1 LCSSGVD
8 VRFSMLGFKA
18 YSFIRVEHQETNIY
32 HLPKS
37 NIGNP
42 SSNIDNPALK
52 KELLSDTI
60 TFTKESVLVDY
71 ELARMSRECSLLVR
85 KEVFAGRAKFGIYG
99 DGKEICQIAL
109 ARAMHAGDFVSGYYR
124 DQTIVAAVGDMTWTQ
139 YFAQL
144 YGHPDIEFDPHM
156 GGRTMNNHH
165 ATRWLDAEGKWLDQ
179 TKLFNSIGGISST
192 AGQMPRAVGVAYAS
206 KLYRRLTDL
215 QEISNKFTR
224 AGNEVCFSTIGDA
237 STSEGMFLE
246 CVNAA
251 GVLQIPLV
259 ISVWDDGYGISVPSK
274 FQTTKSSISK
284 ALAGFQRNEDGEGLE
299 IFTVK
304 AWDYVGLMETYQK
317 AAILARDFHIPS
329 LVHVE
334 EVTQQ
339 QGHSASGSHERYK
352 SGERL
357 QFELDFDCNAKFR
370 AWILDEGFASES
382 ELQDIDEKA
391 IKEARLCQ
399 KKAWNDYMDS
409 VKPEREDALSLM
421 YQAAAESKNGL
432 EIKAIADH
440 LQKAINPIHHEN
452 VLAARKVLRALRFEE
467 SSTKQGL
474 KEWFSKTAEKNFDRF
489 DSHQYSISDESPMKM
504 QAVAPLYD
512 ATSPSVDGREILNKN
527 FDHLFST
534 DPRIFILGEDV
545 GKIGDVNQTLA
556 GLQEKYG
563 DLRITDTG
571 IREITIVGQGIGAAM
586 RGLRPII
593 EIQYLDYILYPFA
606 TLSDDLAC
614 LHYRTVGGQKAPLII
629 RTRGHRLEGIWHSG
643 SPMSVLLGGLR
654 GIHLC
659 VPRNMTQAA
668 GMYNTLLNSDDPAI
682 VVECLN
688 GYRLKEKLPN
698 NLHEMRVPLGVPEV
712 IRDGRDVTI
721 VTYGSMCRIVMEAAR
736 QLEELDISVE
746 VIDVQTLL
754 PFDVT
759 HRIVESIKKTNRVI
773 FADEDMPGGGS
784 AYMMQHVLD
793 EQNAYRYLDSKP
805 VCLAAVSHRPAYSS
819 DGDYFSKPNAENV
832 FDAVYTMMS
841 EFNPKAYPKI
851 Y

>member
-1 LCSSGVD
+1 MEND
-8 VRFSMLGFKA
+8 
-18 YSFIRVEHQETNIY
+18 
-32 HLPKS
+32 
-37 NIGNP
+37 
-42 SSNIDNPALK
+42 
-52 KELLSDTI
+52 LLTDTI

-71 ELARMSRECSLLVR
+71 HLARMSRECSLLVR

-109 ARAMHAGDFVSGYYR
+109 ARAMRSGDFISGYYR
-124 DQTIVAAVGDMTWTQ
+124 DQTIVAAVGDLTWTQ
-139 YFAQL
+139 YFSQL
-144 YGHPDIEFDPHM
+144 YGHPDIEFDPHT

-165 ATRWLDAEGKWLDQ
+165 ATRWLDSEGKWLDQ
-179 TKLFNSIGGISST
+179 TKLYNSMAGVSST
-192 AGQMPRAVGVAYAS
+192 AGQMPRAVGAAYAS
-206 KLYRRLTDL
+206 KLYRQLTDL
-215 QEISNKFTR
+215 KHVSKKFTR
-224 AGNEVCFSTIGDA
+224 GGNEVCFSTIGDA

-259 ISVWDDGYGISVPSK
+259 MSVWDDGYGISVPSE

-299 IFTVK
+299 IFAVK
-304 AWDYVGLMETYQK
+304 GWDYVGLMEAYQK
-317 AAILARDFHIPS
+317 AATLARDFHIPS
-329 LVHVE
+329 LIHVE

-357 QFELDFDCNAKFR
+357 QFELDFDCNTKFR
-370 AWILDEGFASES
+370 EWIFSEGFATEE
-382 ELQDIDEKA
+382 ELQIIDNECIKA
-391 IKEARLCQ
+391 ARIAQKEAW
-399 KKAWNDYMDS
+399 KAYMDS
-409 VKPEREDALSLM
+409 VKPEREDALSLI
-421 YQAAAESKNGL
+421 YQAASESKSGV
-432 EIKAIADH
+432 EIKAIAED
-440 LQKAINPIHHEN
+440 LRKAVNPIHHEN
-452 VLAARKVLRALRFEE
+452 TVAVRKVLRALRFEE

-474 KEWFSKTAEKNFDRF
+474 KEWLAKAAEGNFKRF
-489 DSHQYSISDESPMKM
+489 DSFQYSISDESPLKVS
-504 QAVAPLYD
+504 AVLPQYD
-512 ATSPSVDGREILNKN
+512 TTSPNVDAREILNKN
-527 FDHLFST
+527 FDHLLST

-556 GLQEKYG
+556 GLQEKHG

-571 IREITIVGQGIGAAM
+571 IREMTIVGQGIGAAM

-643 SPMSVLLGGLR
+643 SPMAVLLGGLR

-688 GYRLKEKLPN
+688 GYRLKEKMPN
-698 NLHEMRVPLGVPEV
+698 NLHEMRVPLGIPEV

-736 QLEELDISVE
+736 QLEEINISVE

-805 VCLAAVSHRPAYSS
+805 VCLAAVPHRPAYSS
-819 DGDYFSKPNAENV
+819 DGDYFSKPNVENI
-832 FDAVYTMMS
+832 FDSVYSMMG
-841 EFNPKAYPKI
+841 EFNPVAFPKI

>member
-1 LCSSGVD
+1 
-8 VRFSMLGFKA
+8 M
-18 YSFIRVEHQETNIY
+18 E
-32 HLPKS
+32 
-37 NIGNP
+37 
-42 SSNIDNPALK
+42 
-52 KELLSDTI
+52 KELLSETI

-71 ELARMSRECSLLVR
+71 QLARMSRECSLLVR

-99 DGKEICQIAL
+99 DGKEMCQIAL
-109 ARAMHAGDFVSGYYR
+109 ARAMQVGDFISGYYR

-139 YFAQL
+139 YFSQL
-144 YGHPDIEFDPHM
+144 YGHPDIEFDPHT

-165 ATRWLDAEGKWLDQ
+165 ATRWLDSEGKWLDQ
-179 TKLFNSIGGISST
+179 TKLYNSMAGVSST
-192 AGQMPRAVGVAYAS
+192 AGQMPRAVGAAYAS
-206 KLYRRLTDL
+206 KLYRQLADL
-215 QEISNKFTR
+215 QNVSEKFTR
-224 AGNEVCFSTIGDA
+224 GGNEVCFSTIGDA

-259 ISVWDDGYGISVPSK
+259 MSVWDDGYGISVPSE

-284 ALAGFQRNEDGEGLE
+284 ALAGFQRNEDGAGLE

-304 AWDYVGLMETYQK
+304 AWDYVALMETYQK

-329 LVHVE
+329 LIHVE

-352 SGERL
+352 SAERL

-370 AWILDEGFASES
+370 EWILSEEFATEE
-382 ELQDIDEKA
+382 ELQIIDNECIKA
-391 IKEARLCQ
+391 ARAAQKEA
-399 KKAWNDYMDS
+399 WNAYMDS
-409 VKPEREDALSLM
+409 VKPDREDALSLM
-421 YQAAAESKNGL
+421 YQAASESKSGI
-432 EIKAIADH
+432 EIKIIAEG
-440 LQKAINPIHHEN
+440 LRKAVNPIHHEN
-452 VLAARKVLRALRFEE
+452 VVAVKKVLRELRFEE

-474 KEWFSKTAEKNFDRF
+474 KEWLENAGEGNFKRF
-489 DSHQYSISDESPMKM
+489 DSFQYSTSEESPLKIS
-504 QAVAPLYD
+504 AVAPEYD
-512 ATSPSVDGREILNKN
+512 ATSSSVDGREILNKN

-545 GKIGDVNQTLA
+545 GKIGDVNQTLS
-556 GLQEKYG
+556 GLQEKHG

-571 IREITIVGQGIGAAM
+571 IREMTIVGQGIGAAM

-643 SPMSVLLGGLR
+643 SPMAVLLGGLR

-668 GMYNTLLNSDDPAI
+668 GMYNTLLHSDDPAI

-736 QLEELDISVE
+736 QLEEINISVE

-759 HRIVESIKKTNRVI
+759 HRIVESIKRTNRVI

-805 VCLAAVSHRPAYSS
+805 VCLAAVPHRPAYSS

-832 FDAVYTMMS
+832 FDAVYAMMG
-841 EFNPKAYPKI
+841 EFNPVAFPKI

>member
-1 LCSSGVD
+1 MEND
-8 VRFSMLGFKA
+8 
-18 YSFIRVEHQETNIY
+18 
-32 HLPKS
+32 
-37 NIGNP
+37 
-42 SSNIDNPALK
+42 
-52 KELLSDTI
+52 LLTDTI

-71 ELARMSRECSLLVR
+71 HLARMSRECSLLVR

-109 ARAMHAGDFVSGYYR
+109 ARAMRSGDFISGYYR
-124 DQTIVAAVGDMTWTQ
+124 DQTIVAAVGDLTWTQ
-139 YFAQL
+139 YFSQL
-144 YGHPDIEFDPHM
+144 YGHPDIEFDPHT

-165 ATRWLDAEGKWLDQ
+165 ATRWLDSEGKWLDQ
-179 TKLFNSIGGISST
+179 TKLYNSMAGVSST
-192 AGQMPRAVGVAYAS
+192 AGQMPRAVGAAYAS
-206 KLYRRLTDL
+206 KLYRQLTDL
-215 QEISNKFTR
+215 QHVSKKFTR
-224 AGNEVCFSTIGDA
+224 GGNEVCFSTIGDA

-259 ISVWDDGYGISVPSK
+259 MSVWDDGYGISVPSE

-299 IFTVK
+299 IFAVK
-304 AWDYVGLMETYQK
+304 GWDYVGLMEAYQK
-317 AAILARDFHIPS
+317 AATLARDFHIPS
-329 LVHVE
+329 LIHVE

-357 QFELDFDCNAKFR
+357 QFELDFDCNTKFR
-370 AWILDEGFASES
+370 EWIFSEGFATEE
-382 ELQDIDEKA
+382 ELQIIDNECIKA
-391 IKEARLCQ
+391 ARIAQKEAW
-399 KKAWNDYMDS
+399 KAYMDS
-409 VKPEREDALSLM
+409 VKPEREDALSLI
-421 YQAAAESKNGL
+421 YQAASESKSGV
-432 EIKAIADH
+432 EIKAIAED
-440 LQKAINPIHHEN
+440 LRKAVNPIHHEN
-452 VLAARKVLRALRFEE
+452 TVAVRKVLRALRFEE

-474 KEWFSKTAEKNFDRF
+474 KEWLAKAAEGNFKRF
-489 DSHQYSISDESPMKM
+489 DSFQYSISDESPLKVS
-504 QAVAPLYD
+504 AVLPQYD
-512 ATSPSVDGREILNKN
+512 TTSPNVDAREILNKN
-527 FDHLFST
+527 FDHLLST

-556 GLQEKYG
+556 GLQEKHG

-571 IREITIVGQGIGAAM
+571 IREMTIVGQGIGAAM

-614 LHYRTVGGQKAPLII
+614 LYYRTAGGQKAPLII

-643 SPMSVLLGGLR
+643 SPMAVLLGGLR

-688 GYRLKEKLPN
+688 GYRLKEKMPN
-698 NLHEMRVPLGVPEV
+698 NLHEMRVPLGIPEV

-736 QLEELDISVE
+736 QLEEINISVE

-805 VCLAAVSHRPAYSS
+805 VCLAAVPHRPAYSS
-819 DGDYFSKPNAENV
+819 DGDYFSKPNVENI
-832 FDAVYTMMS
+832 FDAVYAMMS
-841 EFNPKAYPKI
+841 EFNPIVFPKI

>member
-1 LCSSGVD
+1 L
-8 VRFSMLGFKA
+8 
-18 YSFIRVEHQETNIY
+18 E
-32 HLPKS
+32 
-37 NIGNP
+37 
-42 SSNIDNPALK
+42 
-52 KELLSDTI
+52 KELLSETL

-71 ELARMSRECSLLVR
+71 HLARMSRECSLLVR

-109 ARAMHAGDFVSGYYR
+109 ARAMQMGDFISGYYR
-124 DQTIVAAVGDMTWTQ
+124 DQTIVAAVGDLTWTQ
-139 YFAQL
+139 YFSQL
-144 YGHPDIEFDPHM
+144 YGHPDIEFDPHT

-165 ATRWLDAEGKWLDQ
+165 ATRWLDADGKWLDQ
-179 TKLFNSIGGISST
+179 TKLYNSIGGVSST

-206 KLYRRLTDL
+206 KLYRQLPDL
-215 QEISNKFTR
+215 QEVSDKFTSG
-224 AGNEVCFSTIGDA
+224 GNEVCFSTIGDA

-246 CVNAA
+246 CINAA

-259 ISVWDDGYGISVPSK
+259 MSVWDDGYGISVPSE

-299 IFTVK
+299 IFAVK
-304 AWDYVGLMETYQK
+304 AWDYLGLMEAYQK
-317 AAILARDFHIPS
+317 AAVLARDFHIPS
-329 LVHVE
+329 LIHVE

-357 QFELDFDCNAKFR
+357 QFEIDFDCNTKFR
-370 AWILDEGFASES
+370 EWILSEGFSTEE
-382 ELQDIDEKA
+382 ELQVIDNQCIKA
-391 IKEARLCQ
+391 ARAAQKEAWS
-399 KKAWNDYMDS
+399 AYMDS

-421 YQAAAESKNGL
+421 YQAASESKSGG
-432 EIKAIADH
+432 EIKAIAED
-440 LQKAINPIHHEN
+440 LRKAINPIHHEN
-452 VLAARKVLRALRFEE
+452 VVAVRKVLRALRFEE

-474 KEWFSKTAEKNFDRF
+474 KEWLAKTAEKNFDRF
-489 DSHQYSISDESPMKM
+489 DSFQYSISDESPLKM
-504 QAVAPLYD
+504 QAVLPQYD
-512 ATSPSVDGREILNKN
+512 GTSPSVDGREILNKN

-556 GLQEKYG
+556 GLQEKHG

-571 IREITIVGQGIGAAM
+571 IREMTIVGQGIGAAM

-643 SPMSVLLGGLR
+643 SPMAVLLGGLR

-682 VVECLN
+682 VIECLN

-698 NLHEMRVPLGVPEV
+698 NLHEMRVPLGIPEV

-736 QLEELDISVE
+736 QLEEIDISVE

-805 VCLAAVSHRPAYSS
+805 ICLAAVPHRPAYSS

-832 FDAVYTMMS
+832 FDAVYAMMG
-841 EFNPKAYPKI
+841 EFNPVAFPKI

>member
-1 LCSSGVD
+1 MEND
-8 VRFSMLGFKA
+8 
-18 YSFIRVEHQETNIY
+18 
-32 HLPKS
+32 
-37 NIGNP
+37 
-42 SSNIDNPALK
+42 
-52 KELLSDTI
+52 LLIDTI

-71 ELARMSRECSLLVR
+71 QLARMSRECSLLVR

-109 ARAMHAGDFVSGYYR
+109 ARAMQAGDFISGYYR

-139 YFAQL
+139 YFSQL
-144 YGHPDIEFDPHM
+144 YGHPDIEFDPHT

-179 TKLFNSIGGISST
+179 TKLYNSAGGVSST
-192 AGQMPRAVGVAYAS
+192 AGQMPRSVGLAYAS
-206 KLYRRLTDL
+206 KLYRQLPDL
-215 QEISNKFTR
+215 QDVSNKFTR
-224 AGNEVCFSTIGDA
+224 GGNEVCFSTIGDA

-259 ISVWDDGYGISVPSK
+259 MSVWDDGYGISVPSE

-284 ALAGFQRNEDGEGLE
+284 ALAGYQRNEDGEGLE
-299 IFTVK
+299 IFAVK
-304 AWDYVGLMETYQK
+304 AWDYVGLMEAYQK
-317 AAILARDFHIPS
+317 AAALARDFHIPS

-352 SGERL
+352 SVERL
-357 QFELDFDCNAKFR
+357 QFEIDFDCNIKFR
-370 AWILDEGFASES
+370 EWVLSEGFATEE
-382 ELQDIDEKA
+382 ELQVIDNECIKA
-391 IKEARLCQ
+391 ARAAQKEAW
-399 KKAWNDYMDS
+399 KAYMDS
-409 VKPEREDALSLM
+409 VKPEREDALSLL
-421 YQAAAESKNGL
+421 YQAASESKSGV
-432 EIKAIADH
+432 EIKAIAED
-440 LQKAINPIHHEN
+440 LRKAINPIHHEN
-452 VLAARKVLRALRFEE
+452 VVAVRKVLRALRFEE

-474 KEWFSKTAEKNFDRF
+474 KEWLAKAAEGNFKRF
-489 DSHQYSISDESPMKM
+489 DSFQYSISDESPLKV
-504 QAVAPLYD
+504 QAVLPQYD
-512 ATSPSVDGREILNKN
+512 AASPTVDAREILNKN
-527 FDHLFST
+527 FDRLFST

-556 GLQEKYG
+556 GLQEKHG

-571 IREITIVGQGIGAAM
+571 IREMTIVGQGIGAAM

-643 SPMSVLLGGLR
+643 SPMAVLLAGLR

-688 GYRLKEKLPN
+688 GYRLKEKMPN
-698 NLHEMRVPLGVPEV
+698 NLSEMRVPLGIPEV
-712 IRDGRDVTI
+712 IREGRDVTI

-736 QLEELDISVE
+736 QLEEINISVE

-754 PFDVT
+754 PFDIT

-805 VCLAAVSHRPAYSS
+805 LCLAAVPHRPAYSS

-832 FDAVYTMMS
+832 FDAVYAMMS
-841 EFNPKAYPKI
+841 EFNPMAFPTI

>member
-1 LCSSGVD
+1 
-8 VRFSMLGFKA
+8 M
-18 YSFIRVEHQETNIY
+18 E
-32 HLPKS
+32 
-37 NIGNP
+37 
-42 SSNIDNPALK
+42 
-52 KELLSDTI
+52 KELLSETI
-60 TFTKESVLVDY
+60 IFTKESVLVDY
-71 ELARMSRECSLLVR
+71 QLARMSRECSLLVR

-99 DGKEICQIAL
+99 DGKEMCQIAL
-109 ARAMHAGDFVSGYYR
+109 ARAMQAGDFVSGYYR

-139 YFAQL
+139 YFSQL
-144 YGHPDIEFDPHM
+144 YGHPDIEFDPHT

-165 ATRWLDAEGKWLDQ
+165 ATRWLDSEGKWLDQ
-179 TKLFNSIGGISST
+179 TKLYNSMAGVSST
-192 AGQMPRAVGVAYAS
+192 AGQMPRAVGAAYAS
-206 KLYRRLTDL
+206 KLYRQLTDL
-215 QEISNKFTR
+215 KGISEKFTR
-224 AGNEVCFSTIGDA
+224 GGKEVCFSTIGDA

-259 ISVWDDGYGISVPSK
+259 MSVWDDGYGISVPSE

-284 ALAGFQRNEDGEGLE
+284 ALAGFQRNEDGAGLE

-317 AAILARDFHIPS
+317 AAALARDFHIPS

-370 AWILDEGFASES
+370 EWILSEEFATEE
-382 ELQDIDEKA
+382 ELQIIDNECVKA
-391 IKEARLCQ
+391 ARAAQKEA
-399 KKAWNDYMDS
+399 WNAYMDS
-409 VKPEREDALSLM
+409 VKPERQDALSLM
-421 YQAAAESKNGL
+421 YQAASESKSGV
-432 EIKAIADH
+432 EIKAIAEG
-440 LQKAINPIHHEN
+440 LRKAVNPIHHEN
-452 VLAARKVLRALRFEE
+452 VVAVKKVLRELRFEE

-474 KEWFSKTAEKNFDRF
+474 KEWLENAGEGNFKRF
-489 DSHQYSISDESPMKM
+489 DSFQYSNSDESPLKIL
-504 QAVAPLYD
+504 AVAPQYD
-512 ATSPSVDGREILNKN
+512 STSPNVDGREILNKN

-556 GLQEKYG
+556 GLQEKHG
-563 DLRITDTG
+563 ELRITDTG
-571 IREITIVGQGIGAAM
+571 IREMTIVGQGIGAAM

-643 SPMSVLLGGLR
+643 SPMAVLLGGLR

-668 GMYNTLLNSDDPAI
+668 GMYNTLLHSDDPAI

-736 QLEELDISVE
+736 QLEEINISVE

-759 HRIVESIKKTNRVI
+759 HRIVESIKRTNRVI

-805 VCLAAVSHRPAYSS
+805 VCLAAVPHRPAYSS

-832 FDAVYTMMS
+832 FDAVYAMMC
-841 EFNPKAYPKI
+841 EFNPVAFPKI

>member
-1 LCSSGVD
+1 MEND
-8 VRFSMLGFKA
+8 
-18 YSFIRVEHQETNIY
+18 
-32 HLPKS
+32 
-37 NIGNP
+37 
-42 SSNIDNPALK
+42 
-52 KELLSDTI
+52 LLTDAI

-71 ELARMSRECSLLVR
+71 HLARMSRECSLLVR

-109 ARAMHAGDFVSGYYR
+109 ARAMHAGDFISGYYR
-124 DQTIVAAVGDMTWTQ
+124 DQTIVAAVGDLTWTQ
-139 YFAQL
+139 YFSQL
-144 YGHPDIEFDPHM
+144 YGHPDIEFDPHT

-165 ATRWLDAEGKWLDQ
+165 ATRWLDSEGKWLDQ
-179 TKLFNSIGGISST
+179 TKLYNSMAGVSST
-192 AGQMPRAVGVAYAS
+192 AGQMPRAVGAAYAS
-206 KLYRRLTDL
+206 KLYRQLTDL
-215 QEISNKFTR
+215 HRVSKKFTR
-224 AGNEVCFSTIGDA
+224 GGNEVCFSTIGDA

-259 ISVWDDGYGISVPSK
+259 MSVWDDGYGISVPSE

-284 ALAGFQRNEDGEGLE
+284 ALVGFQRNEDGEGLE
-299 IFTVK
+299 IFAVK
-304 AWDYVGLMETYQK
+304 GWDYVGLIEAYQK
-317 AAILARDFHIPS
+317 AATLARDFHIPS
-329 LVHVE
+329 LIHVE

-357 QFELDFDCNAKFR
+357 QFEIDFDCNTKFR
-370 AWILDEGFASES
+370 EWIFSEGFATEE
-382 ELQDIDEKA
+382 ELQIIDNECVKA
-391 IKEARLCQ
+391 ARIAQKEAW
-399 KKAWNDYMDS
+399 KAYMES
-409 VKPEREDALSLM
+409 VKPEREDALSLI
-421 YQAAAESKNGL
+421 YQAASESKSGV
-432 EIKAIADH
+432 EIKAIAED
-440 LQKAINPIHHEN
+440 LRKAINPIHHEN
-452 VLAARKVLRALRFEE
+452 IVAIRKVLRTLRFEE

-474 KEWFSKTAEKNFDRF
+474 KEWLAKAAEGNFKRF
-489 DSHQYSISDESPMKM
+489 DSFQYSISDESPLKVS
-504 QAVAPLYD
+504 AVLPQYD
-512 ATSPSVDGREILNKN
+512 TTSPNVDAREILNKN
-527 FDHLFST
+527 FDHLLST

-556 GLQEKYG
+556 GLQEKHG

-571 IREITIVGQGIGAAM
+571 IREMTIVGQGIGAAM

-614 LHYRTVGGQKAPLII
+614 LYYRTAGGQKAPLII

-643 SPMSVLLGGLR
+643 SPMAVLLGGLR

-688 GYRLKEKLPN
+688 GYRLKEKMPN
-698 NLHEMRVPLGVPEV
+698 NLHEMRVPLGIPEV

-736 QLEELDISVE
+736 QLEEIDISVE

-759 HRIVESIKKTNRVI
+759 HRILESIKKTNRVI

-805 VCLAAVSHRPAYSS
+805 VCLAAVPHRPAYSS
-819 DGDYFSKPNAENV
+819 DGDYFSKPNAENI
-832 FDAVYTMMS
+832 FDAVYAMMC
-841 EFNPKAYPKI
+841 EFNPKVFPKI

>member
-1 LCSSGVD
+1 MEND
-8 VRFSMLGFKA
+8 
-18 YSFIRVEHQETNIY
+18 
-32 HLPKS
+32 
-37 NIGNP
+37 
-42 SSNIDNPALK
+42 
-52 KELLSDTI
+52 LLTDTI

-71 ELARMSRECSLLVR
+71 HLARMSRECSLLVR

-109 ARAMHAGDFVSGYYR
+109 ARAMHAGDFISGYYR
-124 DQTIVAAVGDMTWTQ
+124 DQTIVAAVGDLTWTQ
-139 YFAQL
+139 YFSQL
-144 YGHPDIEFDPHM
+144 YGHPDIEFDPHT

-165 ATRWLDAEGKWLDQ
+165 ATRWLDSEGKWLDQ
-179 TKLFNSIGGISST
+179 TKLYNSMAGVSST
-192 AGQMPRAVGVAYAS
+192 AGQMPRAVGAAYAS
-206 KLYRRLTDL
+206 KLYRQLTDL
-215 QEISNKFTR
+215 QHVSEKFTR
-224 AGNEVCFSTIGDA
+224 GGNEVCFSTIGDA

-259 ISVWDDGYGISVPSK
+259 MSVWDDGYGISVPSE

-299 IFTVK
+299 IFAVK
-304 AWDYVGLMETYQK
+304 GWDYVGLMEAYQK

-329 LVHVE
+329 LIHVE

-357 QFELDFDCNAKFR
+357 QFEIDFDCNTKFR
-370 AWILDEGFASES
+370 EWIFSEGFATEE
-382 ELQDIDEKA
+382 ELQIIDNECVKA
-391 IKEARLCQ
+391 ARVAQKEAW
-399 KKAWNDYMDS
+399 KAYMDS
-409 VKPEREDALSLM
+409 VKPEREDALSLI
-421 YQAAAESKNGL
+421 YQAASESKSGV
-432 EIKAIADH
+432 EIKVIAED
-440 LQKAINPIHHEN
+440 LRKAINPIYHEN
-452 VLAARKVLRALRFEE
+452 TVAVRKVLRALRFEE

-474 KEWFSKTAEKNFDRF
+474 KEWLVKAAEGNFKRF
-489 DSHQYSISDESPMKM
+489 ESFQYSISDESPLKVSSVLP
-504 QAVAPLYD
+504 QYD
-512 ATSPSVDGREILNKN
+512 TTSPNVDAREILNKN
-527 FDHLFST
+527 FDHLLST

-556 GLQEKYG
+556 GLQEKHG

-571 IREITIVGQGIGAAM
+571 IREMTIVGQGIGAAM

-614 LHYRTVGGQKAPLII
+614 LYYRTAGGQKAPLII

-643 SPMSVLLGGLR
+643 SPMAVLLGGLR

-688 GYRLKEKLPN
+688 GYRLKEKMPN
-698 NLHEMRVPLGVPEV
+698 NLHEMRVPLGIPEV

-736 QLEELDISVE
+736 QLEEIDISVE

-759 HRIVESIKKTNRVI
+759 HRILESIKKTNRVI

-805 VCLAAVSHRPAYSS
+805 FCLAAVAHRPAYSS

-832 FDAVYTMMS
+832 FDAVYAMMNES
-841 EFNPKAYPKI
+841 NPKVFPKI

>member
-1 LCSSGVD
+1 
-8 VRFSMLGFKA
+8 ML
-18 YSFIRVEHQETNIY
+18 SE
-32 HLPKS
+32 
-37 NIGNP
+37 
-42 SSNIDNPALK
+42 
-52 KELLSDTI
+52 TI

-71 ELARMSRECSLLVR
+71 QLARMSRECSLLVR

-99 DGKEICQIAL
+99 DGKEMCQIAL
-109 ARAMHAGDFVSGYYR
+109 ARAMQAGDFVSGYYR

-144 YGHPDIEFDPHM
+144 YGHPDIRFDPHT

-165 ATRWLDAEGKWLDQ
+165 ATRWLDSQGKWLDQ
-179 TKLFNSIGGISST
+179 TKLYNSMAGVSST
-192 AGQMPRAVGVAYAS
+192 AGQMPRAVGAAYAS
-206 KLYRRLTDL
+206 KLYRQLTDL
-215 QEISNKFTR
+215 QSISEKFTQG
-224 AGNEVCFSTIGDA
+224 GNEVCFSTIGDA

-259 ISVWDDGYGISVPSK
+259 MSVWDDGYGISVPSE

-304 AWDYVGLMETYQK
+304 AWDYVALMETYQK
-317 AAILARDFHIPS
+317 AAALARDFHIPS
-329 LVHVE
+329 LIHVE

-352 SGERL
+352 SAERL

-370 AWILDEGFASES
+370 EWILAEEFATEE
-382 ELQDIDEKA
+382 ELQLIDNKCVKA
-391 IKEARLCQ
+391 ARAAQKEA
-399 KKAWNDYMDS
+399 WNSYMDS
-409 VKPEREDALSLM
+409 VKPDREDVLSLM
-421 YQAAAESKNGL
+421 YQAASESKSGV
-432 EIKAIADH
+432 EIKAIAEG
-440 LQKAINPIHHEN
+440 LRKAINPIHHEN
-452 VLAARKVLRALRFEE
+452 VVAARKVLRALRFEE

-474 KEWFSKTAEKNFDRF
+474 KEWLVKAGEDNFKRF
-489 DSHQYSISDESPMKM
+489 DAFQYSISDESPLKVS
-504 QAVAPLYD
+504 AVDAQYD
-512 ATSPSVDGREILNKN
+512 GTSAIVDGREILNKN

-556 GLQEKYG
+556 GLQEKHG

-571 IREITIVGQGIGAAM
+571 IREMTIVGQGIGAAM

-614 LHYRTVGGQKAPLII
+614 LYYRTVGGQKAPLII

-643 SPMSVLLGGLR
+643 SPMAVLLGGLR

-688 GYRLKEKLPN
+688 GYRLKEKMPN
-698 NLHEMRVPLGVPEV
+698 NLHEMRVPLGIPEV

-736 QLEELDISVE
+736 QLEEIDISVE

-784 AYMMQHVLD
+784 AYMMQNVLD

-805 VCLAAVSHRPAYSS
+805 VCLAAVPHRPAYSS
-819 DGDYFSKPNAENV
+819 DGDYFSKPNVENV
-832 FDAVYTMMS
+832 FDAVYAMMG
-841 EFNPKAYPKI
+841 EFNPGAFPKI

>member
-1 LCSSGVD
+1 MEND
-8 VRFSMLGFKA
+8 
-18 YSFIRVEHQETNIY
+18 
-32 HLPKS
+32 
-37 NIGNP
+37 
-42 SSNIDNPALK
+42 
-52 KELLSDTI
+52 LLIDTI

-71 ELARMSRECSLLVR
+71 QLARMSRECSLLVR

-109 ARAMHAGDFVSGYYR
+109 ARAMQAGDFISGYYR
-124 DQTIVAAVGDMTWTQ
+124 DQTIVAAVGDLTWTQ
-139 YFAQL
+139 YFSQL
-144 YGHPDIEFDPHM
+144 YGHPDIEFDPHT

-165 ATRWLDAEGKWLDQ
+165 ATRWLDSEGKWLDQ
-179 TKLFNSIGGISST
+179 TKLYNSMAGVSST
-192 AGQMPRAVGVAYAS
+192 AGQMPRAVGAAYAS
-206 KLYRRLTDL
+206 KLYRQLPDL
-215 QEISNKFTR
+215 QNVSNKFTR
-224 AGNEVCFSTIGDA
+224 GGNEVCFSTIGDA

-259 ISVWDDGYGISVPSK
+259 MSVWDDGYGISVPSE

-299 IFTVK
+299 IFAVK
-304 AWDYVGLMETYQK
+304 GWDYVGLMEAYQK
-317 AAILARDFHIPS
+317 AATLARDFHIPS
-329 LVHVE
+329 LIHVE

-357 QFELDFDCNAKFR
+357 QFEIDFDCNTKFR
-370 AWILDEGFASES
+370 EWIFSEGFATEE
-382 ELQDIDEKA
+382 ELQIIDNECVKA
-391 IKEARLCQ
+391 ARIAQKEAW
-399 KKAWNDYMDS
+399 KAYMDS
-409 VKPEREDALSLM
+409 VKPEREDALSLL
-421 YQAAAESKNGL
+421 YQAASESKSGV
-432 EIKAIADH
+432 EIKAIAED
-440 LQKAINPIHHEN
+440 LRKAINPIHHEN
-452 VLAARKVLRALRFEE
+452 VVAVRKVLRALRFEE

-474 KEWFSKTAEKNFDRF
+474 KEWLAKAAEGNFKRF
-489 DSHQYSISDESPMKM
+489 DSFQYSISDESPLKVS
-504 QAVAPLYD
+504 AVLPQYD
-512 ATSPSVDGREILNKN
+512 TTSPNVDAREILNKN
-527 FDHLFST
+527 FDHLLST

-556 GLQEKYG
+556 GLQEKHG

-571 IREITIVGQGIGAAM
+571 IREMTIVGQGIGAAM

-614 LHYRTVGGQKAPLII
+614 LYYRTAGGQKAPLII

-643 SPMSVLLGGLR
+643 SPMAVLLGGLR

-668 GMYNTLLNSDDPAI
+668 GMYNTLLHSDDPAI

-688 GYRLKEKLPN
+688 GYRLKEKMPN
-698 NLHEMRVPLGVPEV
+698 NLHEMRVPLGIPEV

-736 QLEELDISVE
+736 QLEEINISVE

-754 PFDVT
+754 PVDVT

-805 VCLAAVSHRPAYSS
+805 VCLAAVPHRPAYSS

-832 FDAVYTMMS
+832 FDAVYAMMN
-841 EFNPKAYPKI
+841 EFNPEVFPKI

>member
-1 LCSSGVD
+1 
-8 VRFSMLGFKA
+8 M
-18 YSFIRVEHQETNIY
+18 E
-32 HLPKS
+32 
-37 NIGNP
+37 
-42 SSNIDNPALK
+42 
-52 KELLSDTI
+52 KELLSETV

-71 ELARMSRECSLLVR
+71 QLARMSRECSLLVR

-99 DGKEICQIAL
+99 DGKEMCQIAL
-109 ARAMHAGDFVSGYYR
+109 ARAMQAGDFVSGYYR

-139 YFAQL
+139 YFSQL
-144 YGHPDIEFDPHM
+144 YGHPDIKFDPHT

-165 ATRWLDAEGKWLDQ
+165 ATRWLDSEGKWLDQ
-179 TKLFNSIGGISST
+179 TKLYNSIGGVSST
-192 AGQMPRAVGVAYAS
+192 AGQMPRAIGAAYAS
-206 KLYRRLTDL
+206 KLYRQLSDL
-215 QEISNKFTR
+215 QEISEKFTR
-224 AGNEVCFSTIGDA
+224 GGNEVCFSTIGDA

-259 ISVWDDGYGISVPSK
+259 MSVWDDGYGISVPSK

-317 AAILARDFHIPS
+317 AAALARDFHIPS

-352 SGERL
+352 SVERL

-370 AWILDEGFASES
+370 EWILAEEFATEE
-382 ELQDIDEKA
+382 ELQLIDDKCVKA
-391 IKEARLCQ
+391 GRAAQKEA
-399 KKAWNDYMDS
+399 WNAYIDS
-409 VKPEREDALSLM
+409 IKPEREDALSLM
-421 YQAAAESKNGL
+421 YQAASESKSGV
-432 EIKAIADH
+432 EIKAIAEG
-440 LQKAINPIHHEN
+440 LRKAVNPIHHEN
-452 VLAARKVLRALRFEE
+452 VVAARKVLRKLRFEE
-467 SSTKQGL
+467 TSTKQGL
-474 KEWFSKTAEKNFDRF
+474 KEWLAKAAENNLDRF
-489 DSHQYSISDESPMKM
+489 NSHQYSISDESPLKISVVLP
-504 QAVAPLYD
+504 QYD
-512 ATSPSVDGREILNKN
+512 GTSPSVDGREILNKN
-527 FDHLFST
+527 FNHLFLT

-556 GLQEKYG
+556 GLQEKHG
-563 DLRITDTG
+563 ALRVTDTG
-571 IREITIVGQGIGAAM
+571 IREMTIVGQGIGAAM

-614 LHYRTVGGQKAPLII
+614 LYYRTVGGQKAPLII
-629 RTRGHRLEGIWHSG
+629 RTRGHRLEGMWHSG
-643 SPMSVLLGGLR
+643 SPMAVLLGGLR

-698 NLHEMRVPLGVPEV
+698 NLYEMRVPLGVPEV

-736 QLEELDISVE
+736 QLEEIDISVE

-793 EQNAYRYLDSKP
+793 DQNAYRYLDSKP
-805 VCLAAVSHRPAYSS
+805 ICLAAAPHRPAYSS
-819 DGDYFSKPNAENV
+819 DGDYFSKPNVGNV
-832 FDAVYTMMS
+832 FDAVYAMMG
-841 EFNPKAYPKI
+841 EFNPAAFPKI

>member
-1 LCSSGVD
+1 MEND
-8 VRFSMLGFKA
+8 
-18 YSFIRVEHQETNIY
+18 
-32 HLPKS
+32 
-37 NIGNP
+37 
-42 SSNIDNPALK
+42 
-52 KELLSDTI
+52 LLTDTI

-71 ELARMSRECSLLVR
+71 HLARMSRECSLLVR

-109 ARAMHAGDFVSGYYR
+109 ARAMRSGDFISGYYR
-124 DQTIVAAVGDMTWTQ
+124 DQTIVAAVGDLTWTQ
-139 YFAQL
+139 YFSQL
-144 YGHPDIEFDPHM
+144 YGHPDIEFDPHT

-165 ATRWLDAEGKWLDQ
+165 ATRWLDSEGKWLDQ
-179 TKLFNSIGGISST
+179 TKLYNSMAGVSST
-192 AGQMPRAVGVAYAS
+192 AGQMPRAVGAAYAS
-206 KLYRRLTDL
+206 KLYRQLTDL
-215 QEISNKFTR
+215 KHVSKKFTR
-224 AGNEVCFSTIGDA
+224 GGNEVCFSTIGDA

-259 ISVWDDGYGISVPSK
+259 MSVWDDGYGISVPSE

-299 IFTVK
+299 IFAVK
-304 AWDYVGLMETYQK
+304 GWDYVGLMEAYQK
-317 AAILARDFHIPS
+317 AATLARDFHIPS
-329 LVHVE
+329 LIHVE

-357 QFELDFDCNAKFR
+357 QFELDFDCNTKFR
-370 AWILDEGFASES
+370 EWIFSEGFATEE
-382 ELQDIDEKA
+382 ELQIIDNECIKA
-391 IKEARLCQ
+391 ARIAQKEAW
-399 KKAWNDYMDS
+399 KAYMDS
-409 VKPEREDALSLM
+409 VKPEREDALSLI
-421 YQAAAESKNGL
+421 YQAASESKSGV
-432 EIKAIADH
+432 EIKAIDED
-440 LQKAINPIHHEN
+440 LRKAVNPIHHEN
-452 VLAARKVLRALRFEE
+452 TVAVRKVLRALRFEE

-474 KEWFSKTAEKNFDRF
+474 KEWLAKAAEGNFKRF
-489 DSHQYSISDESPMKM
+489 DSFQYSISDESPLKVS
-504 QAVAPLYD
+504 AVLPQYD
-512 ATSPSVDGREILNKN
+512 TTSPNVDAREILNKN
-527 FDHLFST
+527 FDYLLST

-556 GLQEKYG
+556 GLQEKHG

-571 IREITIVGQGIGAAM
+571 IREMTIVGQGIGAAM

-614 LHYRTVGGQKAPLII
+614 LYYRTAGGQKAPLII

-643 SPMSVLLGGLR
+643 SPMAVLLGGLR

-688 GYRLKEKLPN
+688 GYRLKEKMPN
-698 NLHEMRVPLGVPEV
+698 NLHEMRVPLGIPEV

-736 QLEELDISVE
+736 QLEEINISVE
-746 VIDVQTLL
+746 VIDIQTLL

-805 VCLAAVSHRPAYSS
+805 VCLAAVPHRPAYSS
-819 DGDYFSKPNAENV
+819 DGDYFSKPNVENI
-832 FDAVYTMMS
+832 FDAVYAMMS
-841 EFNPKAYPKI
+841 EFNPIVFPKI

>member
-1 LCSSGVD
+1 
-8 VRFSMLGFKA
+8 M
-18 YSFIRVEHQETNIY
+18 E
-32 HLPKS
+32 
-37 NIGNP
+37 
-42 SSNIDNPALK
+42 
-52 KELLSDTI
+52 KELLSETI
-60 TFTKESVLVDY
+60 TFTKEFVLVDY
-71 ELARMSRECSLLVR
+71 QLARMSRECSLLVR

-99 DGKEICQIAL
+99 DGKEMCQIAL
-109 ARAMHAGDFVSGYYR
+109 ARAMQEGDFISGYYR
-124 DQTIVAAVGDMTWTQ
+124 DQTIVAAVGDMTWIQ
-139 YFAQL
+139 YFSQL
-144 YGHPDIEFDPHM
+144 YGHPDIEFDPHT

-165 ATRWLDAEGKWLDQ
+165 ATRWLDSEGKWLDQ
-179 TKLFNSIGGISST
+179 TKLYNSMAGVSST
-192 AGQMPRAVGVAYAS
+192 AGQMPRAVGAAYAS
-206 KLYRRLTDL
+206 KLYKQLGDL
-215 QEISNKFTR
+215 QNISDKFTR
-224 AGNEVCFSTIGDA
+224 GGNEVCFSTIGDA

-259 ISVWDDGYGISVPSK
+259 MSVWDDGYGISVPSE

-284 ALAGFQRNEDGEGLE
+284 ALAGFQRNEDGAGLE

-317 AAILARDFHIPS
+317 ATALARDFHIPS

-352 SGERL
+352 SSERL

-370 AWILDEGFASES
+370 EWILSEEFATEE
-382 ELQDIDEKA
+382 ELQIIDNECVKA
-391 IKEARLCQ
+391 ARAAQKEA
-399 KKAWNDYMDS
+399 WNAYMDS

-421 YQAAAESKNGL
+421 YQAASESKSGV
-432 EIKAIADH
+432 EIKVIAEG
-440 LQKAINPIHHEN
+440 LRKAVNPIHHEN
-452 VLAARKVLRALRFEE
+452 VMAVKKVLRELRFEE

-474 KEWFSKTAEKNFDRF
+474 KEWLANADEDNFKRF
-489 DSHQYSISDESPMKM
+489 DSFQYSISAESPLKIS
-504 QAVAPLYD
+504 AVAPQYD
-512 ATSPSVDGREILNKN
+512 GTSPSVDGREILNKN

-534 DPRIFILGEDV
+534 NPRIFILGEDV

-556 GLQEKYG
+556 GLQEKHG

-571 IREITIVGQGIGAAM
+571 IREMTIVGQGIGAAM

-614 LHYRTVGGQKAPLII
+614 LYYRTVGGQKAPLII

-643 SPMSVLLGGLR
+643 SPMAVLLGGLR

-668 GMYNTLLNSDDPAI
+668 GMYNTLLHSDDPAI

-688 GYRLKEKLPN
+688 GYRLKEKMPN
-698 NLHEMRVPLGVPEV
+698 NLHEMRVPLGVPEI
-712 IRDGRDVTI
+712 IRDGRDITI

-736 QLEELDISVE
+736 QLEEFNISVE

-754 PFDVT
+754 PFDIT

-805 VCLAAVSHRPAYSS
+805 VCLAAVPHRPAYSS

-832 FDAVYTMMS
+832 FDVVYAMMG
-841 EFNPKAYPKI
+841 EFNPVAFPKI

>member
-1 LCSSGVD
+1 MEND
-8 VRFSMLGFKA
+8 
-18 YSFIRVEHQETNIY
+18 
-32 HLPKS
+32 
-37 NIGNP
+37 
-42 SSNIDNPALK
+42 
-52 KELLSDTI
+52 LLTDTI
-60 TFTKESVLVDY
+60 IFTKESVLVDY
-71 ELARMSRECSLLVR
+71 QLARMSRECSLLVR

-109 ARAMHAGDFVSGYYR
+109 ARAMQAGDFISGYYR
-124 DQTIVAAVGDMTWTQ
+124 DQTIVAAVGDLTWTQ
-139 YFAQL
+139 YFSQL
-144 YGHPDIEFDPHM
+144 YGHPDIEFDPHT

-165 ATRWLDAEGKWLDQ
+165 ATRWLDSQGKWLDQ
-179 TKLFNSIGGISST
+179 TKLYNSMAGVSST
-192 AGQMPRAVGVAYAS
+192 AGQMPRAVGAAYAS
-206 KLYRRLTDL
+206 KLYRQLPDL
-215 QEISNKFTR
+215 QEISDKFTHG
-224 AGNEVCFSTIGDA
+224 GNEVCFSTIGDA

-259 ISVWDDGYGISVPSK
+259 MSVWDDGYGISVPSE

-329 LVHVE
+329 LIHVE

-357 QFELDFDCNAKFR
+357 QFEIDFDCNTKFR
-370 AWILDEGFASES
+370 EWVLSEGFATEE
-382 ELQDIDEKA
+382 ELKLIDNECVKA
-391 IKEARLCQ
+391 TRAAQKEAW
-399 KKAWNDYMDS
+399 KAYMDS
-409 VKPEREDALSLM
+409 VKPEREDALSLL
-421 YQAAAESKNGL
+421 YQAASESKSGV
-432 EIKAIADH
+432 EIKAIAED
-440 LQKAINPIHHEN
+440 LRKAVNPIHHEN
-452 VLAARKVLRALRFEE
+452 VVAVRKVLRVLRFEE

-474 KEWFSKTAEKNFDRF
+474 KEWLAKATERNFKRF
-489 DSHQYSISDESPMKM
+489 DSFQYSISDESPLKVSAILP
-504 QAVAPLYD
+504 QYD
-512 ATSPSVDGREILNKN
+512 GNSPSVDGREILNKN

-556 GLQEKYG
+556 GLQEKHG

-571 IREITIVGQGIGAAM
+571 IREMTIVGQGIGAAM

-593 EIQYLDYILYPFA
+593 EIQYLDYIFYPFA

-643 SPMSVLLGGLR
+643 SPMAVLLGGLR

-668 GMYNTLLNSDDPAI
+668 GMYNTLLSSDDPAI

-688 GYRLKEKLPN
+688 GYRLKEKMPN
-698 NLHEMRVPLGVPEV
+698 NLPEMRVPLGIPEV

-736 QLEELDISVE
+736 QLEEINISVE

-805 VCLAAVSHRPAYSS
+805 VCLAAVPHRPAYSS
-819 DGDYFSKPNAENV
+819 DGDYFSKPNVENV
-832 FDAVYTMMS
+832 FDAVYAMMS
-841 EFNPKAYPKI
+841 EFNPGVFPKI

>member
-1 LCSSGVD
+1 MEND
-8 VRFSMLGFKA
+8 
-18 YSFIRVEHQETNIY
+18 
-32 HLPKS
+32 
-37 NIGNP
+37 
-42 SSNIDNPALK
+42 
-52 KELLSDTI
+52 LLTDTI

-71 ELARMSRECSLLVR
+71 HLARMSRECSLLVR

-109 ARAMHAGDFVSGYYR
+109 ARAMHAGDFISGYYR
-124 DQTIVAAVGDMTWTQ
+124 DQTIVAAVGDLTWTQ
-139 YFAQL
+139 YFSQL
-144 YGHPDIEFDPHM
+144 YGHPDIEFDPHT

-165 ATRWLDAEGKWLDQ
+165 ATRWLDSEGKWLDQ
-179 TKLFNSIGGISST
+179 TKLYNSMAGVSST
-192 AGQMPRAVGVAYAS
+192 AGQMPRAVGAAYAS
-206 KLYRRLTDL
+206 KLYRQLTDL
-215 QEISNKFTR
+215 QHVSEKFTR
-224 AGNEVCFSTIGDA
+224 GGNEVCFSTIGDA

-259 ISVWDDGYGISVPSK
+259 MSVWDDGYGISVPSE

-299 IFTVK
+299 IFAVK
-304 AWDYVGLMETYQK
+304 GWDYVGLMEAYQK

-329 LVHVE
+329 LIHVE

-357 QFELDFDCNAKFR
+357 QFEIDFDCNTKFR
-370 AWILDEGFASES
+370 EWIFSEGFATEE
-382 ELQDIDEKA
+382 ELQIIDNECVKA
-391 IKEARLCQ
+391 ARVAQKEAW
-399 KKAWNDYMDS
+399 KAYMDS
-409 VKPEREDALSLM
+409 VKPEREDALSLI
-421 YQAAAESKNGL
+421 YQAASESKSGV
-432 EIKAIADH
+432 EIKVIAED
-440 LQKAINPIHHEN
+440 LRKAINPIYHEN
-452 VLAARKVLRALRFEE
+452 TVAVRKVLRTLRFEE

-474 KEWFSKTAEKNFDRF
+474 KEWLVKAAEGNFKRF
-489 DSHQYSISDESPMKM
+489 ESFQYSISDESPLKVSSVLP
-504 QAVAPLYD
+504 QYD
-512 ATSPSVDGREILNKN
+512 TTSPNVDAREILNKN
-527 FDHLFST
+527 FDHLLST

-556 GLQEKYG
+556 GLQEKHG

-571 IREITIVGQGIGAAM
+571 IREMTIVGQGIGAAM

-614 LHYRTVGGQKAPLII
+614 LYYRTAGGQKAPLII

-643 SPMSVLLGGLR
+643 SPMAVLLGGLR

-688 GYRLKEKLPN
+688 GYRLKEKMPN
-698 NLHEMRVPLGVPEV
+698 NLHEMRVPLGIPEV

-736 QLEELDISVE
+736 QLEEIDISVE

-759 HRIVESIKKTNRVI
+759 HRIVKSIKKTNRVI

-805 VCLAAVSHRPAYSS
+805 VCLAAVPHRPAYSS

-832 FDAVYTMMS
+832 FDAVYAMMG
-841 EFNPKAYPKI
+841 EFNPVTFPKI

>member
-1 LCSSGVD
+1 MEND
-8 VRFSMLGFKA
+8 
-18 YSFIRVEHQETNIY
+18 
-32 HLPKS
+32 
-37 NIGNP
+37 
-42 SSNIDNPALK
+42 
-52 KELLSDTI
+52 LLTDTI

-71 ELARMSRECSLLVR
+71 HLARMSRECSLLVR

-109 ARAMHAGDFVSGYYR
+109 ARAMHAGDFISGYYR
-124 DQTIVAAVGDMTWTQ
+124 DQTIVAAVGDLTWTQ
-139 YFAQL
+139 YFSQL
-144 YGHPDIEFDPHM
+144 YGHPDIEFDPHT

-165 ATRWLDAEGKWLDQ
+165 ATRWLDSEGKWLDQ
-179 TKLFNSIGGISST
+179 TKLYNSMAGVSST
-192 AGQMPRAVGVAYAS
+192 AGQMPRAVGAAYAS
-206 KLYRRLTDL
+206 KLYRQLTDL
-215 QEISNKFTR
+215 QHVSEKFTR
-224 AGNEVCFSTIGDA
+224 GGNEVCFSTIGDA

-259 ISVWDDGYGISVPSK
+259 MSVWDDGYGISVPSE

-299 IFTVK
+299 IFAVK
-304 AWDYVGLMETYQK
+304 GWDYVGLMEAYQK

-329 LVHVE
+329 LIHVE

-357 QFELDFDCNAKFR
+357 QFEIDFDCNTKFR
-370 AWILDEGFASES
+370 EWIFLEGFATEE
-382 ELQDIDEKA
+382 ELQIIDNECVKA
-391 IKEARLCQ
+391 ARVAQKEAW
-399 KKAWNDYMDS
+399 KAYMDS
-409 VKPEREDALSLM
+409 VKPEREDALSLI
-421 YQAAAESKNGL
+421 YQVASESKSGV
-432 EIKAIADH
+432 EIKAIAED
-440 LQKAINPIHHEN
+440 LRKAVNPIYHEN
-452 VLAARKVLRALRFEE
+452 MVAVRKVLRTLRFEE

-474 KEWFSKTAEKNFDRF
+474 KEWLVKAAEGNFKRF
-489 DSHQYSISDESPMKM
+489 DSLQYSISDESPLKVS
-504 QAVAPLYD
+504 AVLPQYD
-512 ATSPSVDGREILNKN
+512 TTSPNVDAREISNKN
-527 FDHLFST
+527 FDHLLST

-556 GLQEKYG
+556 GLQEKHG
-563 DLRITDTG
+563 DSRITDTG
-571 IREITIVGQGIGAAM
+571 IREMTIVGQGIGAAM

-614 LHYRTVGGQKAPLII
+614 LYYRTAGGQKAPLII

-643 SPMSVLLGGLR
+643 SPMAVLLGGLR

-688 GYRLKEKLPN
+688 GYRLKEKMPN
-698 NLHEMRVPLGVPEV
+698 NLHEMRVPLGIPEV

-736 QLEELDISVE
+736 QLEEIDISLE

-805 VCLAAVSHRPAYSS
+805 VCLAAVPHRPAYSS

-832 FDAVYTMMS
+832 FDAVYAMMG
-841 EFNPKAYPKI
+841 EFNPVAFPKI

>member
-1 LCSSGVD
+1 
-8 VRFSMLGFKA
+8 M
-18 YSFIRVEHQETNIY
+18 ENT
-32 HLPKS
+32 
-37 NIGNP
+37 
-42 SSNIDNPALK
+42 
-52 KELLSDTI
+52 LLSDTL
-60 TFTKESVLVDY
+60 TFSKASVLTDY
-71 ELARMSRECSLLVR
+71 QLARMSRECSLLVR
-85 KEVFAGRAKFGIYG
+85 KEVFSGHAKFGIYG

-109 ARAMHAGDFVSGYYR
+109 ARAMQAGDFISGYYR
-124 DQTIVAAVGDMTWTQ
+124 DQTLVAAVGDMTWTQ
-139 YFAQL
+139 YFSQL
-144 YGHPDIEFDPHM
+144 YGHPDIAFDPHT

-165 ATRWLDAEGKWLDQ
+165 ATRWLDAEGKWLNQ
-179 TKLFNSIGGISST
+179 TKLYNSIGGISST
-192 AGQMPRAVGVAYAS
+192 AGQMPRALGAAYAS
-206 KLYRRLTDL
+206 KLYRQLPDL
-215 QEISNKFTR
+215 QEVSDKFTR
-224 AGNEVCFSTIGDA
+224 GGNEVCFSTIGDA

-246 CVNAA
+246 SVNAA

-259 ISVWDDGYGISVPSK
+259 MSVWDDGYGISVPSE

-284 ALAGFQRNEDGEGLE
+284 ALAGYQRNEDGEGLE
-299 IFTVK
+299 IIAVK
-304 AWDYVGLMETYQK
+304 AWDYVGLMEAYQK
-317 AAILARDFHIPS
+317 AATLARDFHIPS

-352 SGERL
+352 SAERL
-357 QFELDFDCNAKFR
+357 QFETDFDCNTKFR
-370 AWILDEGFASES
+370 EWILAEGFATES
-382 ELQDIDEKA
+382 ELQEIDNEAVKA
-391 IKEARLCQ
+391 ARVCQ
-399 KKAWNDYMDS
+399 KTAWNAYMDS

-421 YQAAAESKNGL
+421 YQAASESKSGV
-432 EIKAIADH
+432 EIKAIAED
-440 LQKAINPIHHEN
+440 LRKAINPIHHEN
-452 VLAARKVLRALRFEE
+452 VVAVRKVLRTLRFEE

-474 KEWFSKTAEKNFDRF
+474 KEWLAKTAEKNYIRF
-489 DSHQYSISDESPMKM
+489 DSFQYSISDESPLKM
-504 QAVAPLYD
+504 EAVAPQYD

-527 FDHLFST
+527 FDHLFTT

-556 GLQEKYG
+556 GLQEKHG
-563 DLRITDTG
+563 ELRITDTG
-571 IREITIVGQGIGAAM
+571 IREMTIVGQGIGAAM

-643 SPMSVLLGGLR
+643 SPMAVLLGGLR
-654 GIHLC
+654 GVHLC

-698 NLHEMRVPLGVPEV
+698 NLPEMRVSLGVPEV
-712 IRDGRDVTI
+712 IRDGRDITI

-736 QLEELDISVE
+736 QLEEIDISVE

-754 PFDVT
+754 PFDVS

-793 EQNAYRYLDSKP
+793 DQNAYRYLDSKP
-805 VCLAAVSHRPAYSS
+805 VCMSAVPHRPAYSS

-832 FDAVYTMMS
+832 FDTAYTMMN
-841 EFNPKAYPKI
+841 EFNPERFPLI

>member
-1 LCSSGVD
+1 MEND
-8 VRFSMLGFKA
+8 
-18 YSFIRVEHQETNIY
+18 
-32 HLPKS
+32 
-37 NIGNP
+37 
-42 SSNIDNPALK
+42 
-52 KELLSDTI
+52 LLTDTI

-71 ELARMSRECSLLVR
+71 HLARMSRECSLLVR

-109 ARAMHAGDFVSGYYR
+109 ARAMRSGDFISGYYR
-124 DQTIVAAVGDMTWTQ
+124 DQTIVAAVGDLTWTQ
-139 YFAQL
+139 YFSQL
-144 YGHPDIEFDPHM
+144 YGHPDIEFDPHT

-165 ATRWLDAEGKWLDQ
+165 ATRWLDSEGKWLDQ
-179 TKLFNSIGGISST
+179 TKLYNSMAGVSST
-192 AGQMPRAVGVAYAS
+192 AGQMPRAVGAAYAS
-206 KLYRRLTDL
+206 KLYRQLTDL
-215 QEISNKFTR
+215 QHVSKKFTR
-224 AGNEVCFSTIGDA
+224 GGNEVCFSTIGDA

-259 ISVWDDGYGISVPSK
+259 MSVWDDGYGISVPSE

-299 IFTVK
+299 IFAVK
-304 AWDYVGLMETYQK
+304 GWDYVGLMEAYQK
-317 AAILARDFHIPS
+317 AATLARDFHIPS
-329 LVHVE
+329 LIHVE

-357 QFELDFDCNAKFR
+357 QFELDFDCNTKFR
-370 AWILDEGFASES
+370 EWIFSEGFATEE
-382 ELQDIDEKA
+382 ELQIIDNECIKA
-391 IKEARLCQ
+391 ARIAQKEAW
-399 KKAWNDYMDS
+399 KAYMDS
-409 VKPEREDALSLM
+409 VKPEREDALSLI
-421 YQAAAESKNGL
+421 YQAASESKSGV
-432 EIKAIADH
+432 EIKAIAED
-440 LQKAINPIHHEN
+440 LRKAVNPIHHEN
-452 VLAARKVLRALRFEE
+452 TVAVRKVLRALRFEE

-474 KEWFSKTAEKNFDRF
+474 KEWLAKAAEGNFKRF
-489 DSHQYSISDESPMKM
+489 DSFQYSISDESPLKVS
-504 QAVAPLYD
+504 AVLPQYD
-512 ATSPSVDGREILNKN
+512 TTSPNVDAREILNKN
-527 FDHLFST
+527 FDHLLST

-556 GLQEKYG
+556 GLQEKHG

-571 IREITIVGQGIGAAM
+571 IREMTIVGQGIGAAM

-614 LHYRTVGGQKAPLII
+614 LYYRTAGGQKAPLII

-643 SPMSVLLGGLR
+643 SPMAVLLGGLR

-688 GYRLKEKLPN
+688 GYRLKEKMPN
-698 NLHEMRVPLGVPEV
+698 NLHEMRVPLGIPEV

-736 QLEELDISVE
+736 QLEEINISVE

-805 VCLAAVSHRPAYSS
+805 VCLAAVPHRPAYSS
-819 DGDYFSKPNAENV
+819 DGDYFSKPNVENI
-832 FDAVYTMMS
+832 FDAVYAMMG
-841 EFNPKAYPKI
+841 EFNPVAFPKI

>member
-1 LCSSGVD
+1 MENTLQSEILT
-8 VRFSMLGFKA
+8 FSK
-18 YSFIRVEHQETNIY
+18 Q
-32 HLPKS
+32 
-37 NIGNP
+37 
-42 SSNIDNPALK
+42 
-52 KELLSDTI
+52 
-60 TFTKESVLVDY
+60 SVLADY
-71 ELARMSRECSLLVR
+71 HLARMSRECSLLVR
-85 KEVFAGRAKFGIYG
+85 KEVFSGHAKFGIYG
-99 DGKEICQIAL
+99 DGKEMCQIAL
-109 ARAMHAGDFVSGYYR
+109 ARAMQAGDFIAGYYR

-139 YFAQL
+139 YFSQL
-144 YGHPDIEFDPHM
+144 YGHPDIAFDPHT

-165 ATRWLDAEGKWLDQ
+165 ATRWLDSEGNWLNQ
-179 TKLFNSIGGISST
+179 TKLYNSMAGVSST
-192 AGQMPRAVGVAYAS
+192 AGQMPRAVGAAYAS
-206 KLYRRLTDL
+206 KLYRQSPDL
-215 QEISNKFTR
+215 QEVSEKFTR
-224 AGNEVCFSTIGDA
+224 GGNEVCFSTIGDA

-246 CVNAA
+246 TINAA

-259 ISVWDDGYGISVPSK
+259 MSVWDDGYGISVPSE

-284 ALAGFQRNEDGEGLE
+284 ALAGYQRNEDGAGLE

-304 AWDYVGLMETYQK
+304 GWDYVGMMEAYQK
-317 AAILARDFHIPS
+317 AATLAREFHIPS
-329 LVHVE
+329 LIHVE

-352 SGERL
+352 SAERL
-357 QFELDFDCNAKFR
+357 KFELDFDCNVKFR
-370 AWILDEGFASES
+370 EWILSEGFATES
-382 ELQDIDEKA
+382 ELQKIDNET
-391 IKEARLCQ
+391 IKEARRCQ
-399 KKAWNDYMDS
+399 KEAWNAYTDS
-409 VKPEREDALSLM
+409 IKPEREDALSLM
-421 YQAAAESKNGL
+421 YQAAAETKNGA
-432 EIKAIADH
+432 EVKAIAED
-440 LQKAINPIHHEN
+440 LRKAVNPIHHEN
-452 VLAARKVLRALRFEE
+452 IVAVRKVLRALRFEE
-467 SSTKQGL
+467 SPAKQGL
-474 KEWFSKTAEKNFDRF
+474 REWLAITAEKNYARF
-489 DSHQYSISDESPMKM
+489 HSFQYSISSESPLKI
-504 QAVAPLYD
+504 QAVAPQYD
-512 ATSPSVDGREILNKN
+512 GTSPSIDGREILNKN
-527 FDHLFST
+527 FDHLLTT

-545 GKIGDVNQTLA
+545 GKIGDVNQALA
-556 GLQEKYG
+556 GLQEKHG

-571 IREITIVGQGIGAAM
+571 IREMTIVGQGIGAAM

-643 SPMSVLLGGLR
+643 SPMTILLGGLR
-654 GIHLC
+654 GVHLC

-712 IRDGRDVTI
+712 IRDGRDITI

-754 PFDVT
+754 PFDVS
-759 HRIVESIKKTNRVI
+759 HKIVESIKKTNRVI

-805 VCLAAVSHRPAYSS
+805 VCMSAVPHRPAYSS

-832 FDAVYTMMS
+832 FDTAYTMMH
-841 EFNPKAYPKI
+841 EFNPERFPLI

>member
-1 LCSSGVD
+1 MEND
-8 VRFSMLGFKA
+8 
-18 YSFIRVEHQETNIY
+18 
-32 HLPKS
+32 
-37 NIGNP
+37 
-42 SSNIDNPALK
+42 
-52 KELLSDTI
+52 LLIDTI

-71 ELARMSRECSLLVR
+71 QLARMSRECSLLVR

-109 ARAMHAGDFVSGYYR
+109 ARAMQAGDFISGYYR

-139 YFAQL
+139 YFSQL
-144 YGHPDIEFDPHM
+144 YGHPDIEFDPHT

-179 TKLFNSIGGISST
+179 TKLYNSAGGVSST
-192 AGQMPRAVGVAYAS
+192 AGQMPRSVGLAYAS
-206 KLYRRLTDL
+206 KLYRQLPDL
-215 QEISNKFTR
+215 QDVSNKFTR
-224 AGNEVCFSTIGDA
+224 GGNEVCFSTIGDA

-259 ISVWDDGYGISVPSK
+259 MSVWDDGYGISVPSE

-284 ALAGFQRNEDGEGLE
+284 ALAGYQRNEDGEGLE
-299 IFTVK
+299 IFAVK
-304 AWDYVGLMETYQK
+304 AWDYVGLMEAYQK
-317 AAILARDFHIPS
+317 AVTLARDFHIPS

-352 SGERL
+352 SVERL
-357 QFELDFDCNAKFR
+357 QFEIDFDCNIKFR
-370 AWILDEGFASES
+370 EWVLSEGFATEE
-382 ELQDIDEKA
+382 ELQVIDNECIKA
-391 IKEARLCQ
+391 ARAAQKEAW
-399 KKAWNDYMDS
+399 KAYMDS
-409 VKPEREDALSLM
+409 VKPEREDALSLL
-421 YQAAAESKNGL
+421 YQAASESKSGV
-432 EIKAIADH
+432 EIKAIAED
-440 LQKAINPIHHEN
+440 LRKAINPIHHEN
-452 VLAARKVLRALRFEE
+452 VVAVRKVLRALRFEE

-474 KEWFSKTAEKNFDRF
+474 KEWLAKAAEGNFKRF
-489 DSHQYSISDESPMKM
+489 DSFQYSISDESPLKV
-504 QAVAPLYD
+504 QAVLPQYD
-512 ATSPSVDGREILNKN
+512 AASPTVDAREILNKN
-527 FDHLFST
+527 FDRLFST

-556 GLQEKYG
+556 GLQEKHG

-571 IREITIVGQGIGAAM
+571 IREMTIVGQGIGAAM

-643 SPMSVLLGGLR
+643 SPMAVLLAGLR

-688 GYRLKEKLPN
+688 GYRLKEKMPN
-698 NLHEMRVPLGVPEV
+698 NLSEMRVPLGIPEV
-712 IRDGRDVTI
+712 IREGRDVTI

-736 QLEELDISVE
+736 QLEEINISVE

-754 PFDVT
+754 PFDIT

-805 VCLAAVSHRPAYSS
+805 LCLAAVPHRPAYSS

-832 FDAVYTMMS
+832 FDAVYAMMS
-841 EFNPKAYPKI
+841 EFNPMAFPTI